1 MRTSRYTIHT
11 NVRRAYRALVPLK
24 RLKAAIQHTL
34 TAHAVRAGSALSLIV
49 ADDETVQQLN
59 REYRGVDAPTD
70 ILSFPHEPF
79 SEAMQEAMLAAAA
92 SAGASGQGI
101 AAELQP
107 YLGDL
112 IIALPY
118 TQRCAAEL
126 GRPLEDELVLLV
138 VHGTLH
144 LLGYDH
150 DTAEAQ
156 ARMWQ
161 KQAELLAQLGIAE
174 LNIPHFTSGDSHEDS
189 TDGD

>member
-1 MRTSRYTIHT
+1 MSRYTIHT
-11 NVRRAYRALVPLK
+11 DIRRAYRALVPIK
-24 RLKAAIQHTL
+24 RLKTAIQQTL
-34 TAHAVRAGSALSLIV
+34 AAHAVRNGSALSLIV
-49 ADDETVQQLN
+49 TDDETVQQLN
-59 REYRGVDAPTD
+59 REHRGVDAPTD

-79 SEAMQEAMLAAAA
+79 SEAMMEEMQAIAA
-92 SAGASGQGI
+92 SAGAAAQAI

-118 TQRCAAEL
+118 TQRHAAEL
-126 GRPLEDELVLLV
+126 GHALEDELILLV

-150 DTAEAQ
+150 DTAENQ

-161 KQAELLAQLGIAE
+161 KQAELLAQLGITD
-174 LNIPHFTSGDSHEDS
+174 LDIPQFTFGDSHEDS

>member
-1 MRTSRYTIHT
+1 VSRYAIRT
-11 NVRRAYRALVPLK
+11 NIRRAYRALIPVK
-24 RLKAAIQHTL
+24 RLKTAIQRTL
-34 TAHAVRAGSALSLIV
+34 TAHAVRSGSALTLIV
-49 ADDETVQQLN
+49 TDDETVRQLN
-59 REYRGVDAPTD
+59 RQYRGVDAPTD
-70 ILSFPHEPF
+70 ILSFPNEPF
-79 SEAMQEAMLAAAA
+79 SEAMAEAMLAAAA
-92 SAGASGQGI
+92 AEGKAAQAI

-118 TQRCAAEL
+118 TQRHAAEL
-126 GRPLEDELVLLV
+126 GHALEDELVLLV

-150 DTAEAQ
+150 DTAENQ

-161 KQAELLAQLGIAE
+161 KQAELLAQLGITD
-174 LNIPHFTSGDSHEDS
+174 LNISSFTFGDSHEDS